1 MAVVE
6 RVGRGRGEAGGKG
19 GYTLEEAVVVGWQW
33 ERTETLGLR
42 KGEGTDEEESYDG
55 RTGEEGEREKGQ
67 SQSQRDGR
75 SGSQEPYKELRA
87 YS

>member
-1 MAVVE
+1 M
-6 RVGRGRGEAGGKG
+6 
-19 GYTLEEAVVVGWQW
+19 EEAVVVGWQW

-42 KGEGTDEEESYDG
+42 KGED
-55 RTGEEGEREKGQ
+55 TGEEKSPAREGQREKEGRRNRA
-67 SQSQRDGR
+67 QSQRDGR